1 MDFIVNP
8 NADFNFQNLTLVQP
22 TTLQGGSFFT
32 KLLNNNRSLFLQ
44 TDTCTTKQ
52 GIIKSTNKKYYCDLM
67 FDKSNEQ
74 LINWFE
80 NIEEKCQ
87 NLILDK
93 SSEWFEDPIDKNDI
107 ENAFNSSIRIF
118 KSGKFY
124 LVRCF
129 IKTSVETKE
138 PNIKIYDE
146 NENSVNFTNITNES
160 KIVTILEIK
169 GIKFTSKSFQL
180 EIELKQIMMMNN
192 EPIFNNCL
200 IQRETKSNV
209 NLLNNNVIDNDNENV
224 IISNTIVTESNNTD
238 VNVNHDT
245 PLDDIANSSLQLQV
259 SEKNSANDLGDNS
272 ISNNNINLGTYTSND
287 SNFHSN
293 ENLDNDLFD
302 NSDNL
307 SEFSLDVNNIP
318 EDHFTLKE
326 PDAIYK
332 RLYLEALEKANQ
344 AKKDA
349 IKSYLEAK
357 NIKSAYLHDFDFGLS
372 IENLDKEINELN
384 EQINI

>member
-67 FDKSNEQ
+67 FDKSNEH

-107 ENAFNSSIRIF
+107 ENAFNSSIRIY

-146 NENSVNFTNITNES
+146 NENSINFTNITNES

-238 VNVNHDT
+238 VNVNNDT

-272 ISNNNINLGTYTSND
+272 ISSNNINLGTYTSND
-287 SNFHSN
+287 SNFNSN

-349 IKSYLEAK
+349 INSYLEAK

>member
-67 FDKSNEQ
+67 FDKSNEH